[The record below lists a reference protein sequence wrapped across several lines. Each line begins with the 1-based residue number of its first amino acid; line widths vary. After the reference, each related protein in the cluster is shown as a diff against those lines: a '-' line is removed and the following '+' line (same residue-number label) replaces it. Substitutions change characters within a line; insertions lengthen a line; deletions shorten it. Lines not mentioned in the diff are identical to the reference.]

1 MHRNFFENGQVIGV
15 VDKYFEVFQSKN
27 YCTNTAPILP
37 SHETLTN
44 TQVNTY
50 CKYYSILSKHSL
62 VVGMAYGCDSTG
74 AARHGPEE
82 RDDRTDRPGGGSHVT
97 AE

>member
-1 MHRNFFENGQVIGV
+1 MCRAGAVHRNFFENGQVIGV

-44 TQVNTY
+44 TEVNTY
-50 CKYYSILSKHSL
+50 CKYYSILSKHL
-62 VVGMAYGCDSTG
+62 LTLYKGTWWQADLRGL
-74 AARHGPEE
+74 RE
-82 RDDRTDRPGGGSHVT
+82 R
-97 AE
+97 